1 MDGCGGDEN
10 KWSDHNSD
18 GEDEEE
24 TLSLCDL
31 PVCVNN
37 EENRQSAAEET
48 KSLEAEDFAFG
59 SLSGSRLTESEM
71 CAADQVFFQGQL
83 LPLRLSVSSEAG
95 LPCTKEESKNLNRCE
110 SRAESMD
117 HNSSCGFT
125 SHSSRSNSTGSHNST
140 ITTSSTTSTYKP
152 KLRNQFHSHPS
163 PNPQILHSGAKPG
176 NACNRSRNSTI
187 WGIFR
192 LGLVKTPE
200 IELQELKLRNNNKK
214 KTSFNSRSSSSSSSR
229 KSDSEVKLEKKKKAE
244 RYYFENCKCSVN
256 AVETVIVIK
265 KKKNVYN
272 ERERKEEVKEKEKTE
287 KEKKQEL
294 YHRRTFEWLKEL
306 SIADVPTELRRSLFE
321 LHVPPSEFDYMSVL
335 NIGGLQIG
343 KEISFF
349 NSPTEFFDKKDQP
362 QYLPRL
368 QASRKLTL
376 DVEVHNVCKEI
387 PSNVTGQRC
396 NLITDCS

>member
-59 SLSGSRLTESEM
+59 SLGGSRLTESEM

-192 LGLVKTPE
+192 LG
-200 IELQELKLRNNNKK
+200 
-214 KTSFNSRSSSSSSSR
+214 SSSSSSSR

-343 KEISFF
+343 KEISFSIHLLNTIVLSM
-349 NSPTEFFDKKDQP
+349 NSNGNKFFDKNLDQP